1 MTIRVSLKRIRE
13 QTQKGN
19 QNSFKIDASS
29 NFVLIGK
36 KKKKKYFL
44 AILLP

>member
-36 KKKKKYFL
+36 KKKKYFL